1 MKIVETGG
9 LYHYEVRGEREIEA
23 AAELERK
30 LDILSRDY
38 SRPLAYVGM
47 DMADTVADV
56 RKAYGV
62 EIKAAI

>member
-9 LYHYEVRGEREIEA
+9 LYHYEVRGERETEA

-30 LDILSRDY
+30 MDILSRDY
-38 SRPLAYVGM
+38 SRPSAYVGL